1 MNVLVLGGAGDMG
14 SRAVRDLVGQ
24 PETESVVIADYNE
37 VAAKLLA
44 DSLGSG
50 KAVPIRVDA
59 NDHDALVAAMRGHD
73 VVASGLGPFYRFET
87 KCASAAIEAGC
98 HYVSLCDDYDAAQA
112 VLELH
117 DEALDRGVTV
127 LTGLGWT
134 PGMSNVLA
142 RKAADQMDEVEEINV
157 SWGSSASDSE
167 GYAVILHTLHI
178 FSGLVPSYQDGE
190 LLRVPAGTGKQ
201 RVRFPEPLG
210 EVNVF
215 HLGHPEPV
223 TLPRCFTSVRT
234 VTLKGGLAEN
244 ALNSL
249 AILLNKLRLI
259 NTPGKRDALAKML
272 KVLLPALSK
281 IGKPANPCSGVRVD
295 VKGKQDGQ
303 PTEISYGAADHM
315 DNLTGLPMAIGAIM
329 LGRGD
334 IRERGVIA
342 PEQCIDPD
350 AFIAELARRDVRVY
364 RGPELDTLVS

>member
-44 DSLGSG
+44 DGLGSG

-210 EVNVF
+210 TRSRSLCRAVS
-215 HLGHPEPV
+215 PPSARSPSRAAW
-223 TLPRCFTSVRT
+223 PR
-234 VTLKGGLAEN
+234 
-244 ALNSL
+244 
-249 AILLNKLRLI
+249 
-259 NTPGKRDALAKML
+259 TP
-272 KVLLPALSK
+272 
-281 IGKPANPCSGVRVD
+281 
-295 VKGKQDGQ
+295 
-303 PTEISYGAADHM
+303 
-315 DNLTGLPMAIGAIM
+315 
-329 LGRGD
+329 
-334 IRERGVIA
+334 
-342 PEQCIDPD
+342 
-350 AFIAELARRDVRVY
+350 
-364 RGPELDTLVS
+364 